1 MTEKIKINVA
11 KSVAAILAKDA
22 EAFEFFK
29 TDGIT
34 FNKNT
39 LYTRI
44 IVNYHNAFRAK
55 EAELSGYLRKKLSQC
70 KLSKADL
77 DRLCYEVSSHLNK
90 REAGANNEKFDC
102 PLSLKPTKESEH
114 IIEYID
120 NFLLGGGTLS
130 EYFRNMFTSY
140 ASLPQDEREKIVFQP
155 QYRALTEAIAQS
167 KKVFLTLS
175 RGGKSIEVSPYALS
189 ESKEEL
195 HVYLLSVRNGECF
208 PLRLSRIISVTTLP
222 ASATFS
228 QDQKD
233 AFCKMITYGPQF
245 RCGKHEGETK
255 IRLTALGVELFKKM
269 YVHRPMPTKT
279 EGQDYYFQCS
289 YAQIRQYFT
298 RFGKEAHVLYPAST
312 RRYMMDFHRSAVK
325 QYYEKRE

>member
-1 MTEKIKINVA
+1 MTEKIKINVT

-34 FNKNT
+34 FNKNA

-55 EAELSGYLRKKLSQC
+55 EAEMFGYLRKKLSLC
-70 KLSKADL
+70 KLPKADL

-90 REAGANNEKFDC
+90 REAGANNEKFNC

-114 IIEYID
+114 VIEYID

-175 RGGKSIEVSPYALS
+175 RGKSLEVSPYALA

-195 HVYLLSVRNGECF
+195 HVYLLSASNGECF
-208 PLRLSRIISVTTLP
+208 PLRLSRIISVTTLS

-245 RCGKHEGETK
+245 RCGRNEGETK
-255 IRLTALGVELFKKM
+255 IRLTAQGVELFKKM
-269 YVHRPMPTKT
+269 YVHRPVPTRT

-298 RFGKEAHVLYPAST
+298 RFGKEAFVVYPAST
-312 RRYMMDFHRSAVK
+312 RRYMTEFHRSAVK
-325 QYYEKRE
+325 QYYQKHE

>member
-1 MTEKIKINVA
+1 
-11 KSVAAILAKDA
+11 
-22 EAFEFFK
+22 
-29 TDGIT
+29 
-34 FNKNT
+34 
-39 LYTRI
+39 
-44 IVNYHNAFRAK
+44 
-55 EAELSGYLRKKLSQC
+55 
-70 KLSKADL
+70 
-77 DRLCYEVSSHLNK
+77 
-90 REAGANNEKFDC
+90 
-102 PLSLKPTKESEH
+102 
-114 IIEYID
+114 
-120 NFLLGGGTLS
+120 
-130 EYFRNMFTSY
+130 MFTSY

-175 RGGKSIEVSPYALS
+175 RGKSLEVSPYALA

-195 HVYLLSVRNGECF
+195 HVYLLSASNGECF
-208 PLRLSRIISVTTLP
+208 PLRLSRIISVTTLS

-245 RCGKHEGETK
+245 RCGRNEGETK
-255 IRLTALGVELFKKM
+255 IRLTAQGVELFKKM

-298 RFGKEAHVLYPAST
+298 RFGKEAFVVYPAST
-312 RRYMMDFHRSAVK
+312 RRYMTEFHRSAVK
-325 QYYEKRE
+325 QYYQKHE

>member
-1 MTEKIKINVA
+1 MTEKIKINVTR
-11 KSVAAILAKDA
+11 SVAAILEKDA

-29 TDGIT
+29 SDGVT
-34 FNKNT
+34 FNKNA

-44 IVNYHNAFRAK
+44 VVNYHNAFRAK
-55 EAELSGYLRKKLSQC
+55 EAELYGYLRKKLSQYR
-70 KLSKADL
+70 LPKADL
-77 DRLCYEVSSHLNK
+77 DRLCYEVASHMNK

-155 QYRALTEAIAQS
+155 QYRALTEAIAQL

-175 RGGKSIEVSPYALS
+175 RGGKSLEVSPYALS

-195 HVYLLSVRNGECF
+195 HVYLLSSRYGECF

-222 ASATFS
+222 TPATFS

-245 RCGKHEGETK
+245 RCGRNEGETR
-255 IRLTALGVELFKKM
+255 IRLTPQGVELFKRM
-269 YVHRPMPTKT
+269 YVHRPVPTRI

-289 YAQIRQYFT
+289 YAQIKQYFT
-298 RFGKEAHVLYPAST
+298 RFGKEAYVIYPASIH
-312 RRYMMDFHRSAVK
+312 RYMLEFHRSAVK